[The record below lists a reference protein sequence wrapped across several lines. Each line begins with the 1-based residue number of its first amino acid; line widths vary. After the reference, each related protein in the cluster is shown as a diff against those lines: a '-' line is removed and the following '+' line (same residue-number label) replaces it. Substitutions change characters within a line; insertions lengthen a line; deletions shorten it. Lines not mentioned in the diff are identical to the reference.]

1 MRQLMGLT
9 RSQDEGHRPSE
20 AVGDHAGL
28 GPRARE
34 RPSASRWSRSSL
46 RPALVQ
52 NYCLGLGQRH
62 GGAYRAI
69 PSFSG

>member
-28 GPRARE
+28 GPRAPRE
-34 RPSASRWSRSSL
+34 RPSASRWSRS
-46 RPALVQ
+46 A
-52 NYCLGLGQRH
+52 
-62 GGAYRAI
+62 
-69 PSFSG
+69 